1 MGTNWSG
8 PGSPGIA
15 DDQAAE
21 HCPDTGSRTGHPHRG
36 CTGTN
41 ELGGRVDVPGDGAG
55 LEPAAGQLWVGRAS
69 GLGAQENKQP
79 NYTL

>member
-1 MGTNWSG
+1 MNWSG

-36 CTGTN
+36 RAGTD
-41 ELGGRVDVPGDGAG
+41 ELGGRVDVPGDRAG
-55 LEPAAGQLWVGRAS
+55 LEAAAGQLCVGHTG

-79 NYTL
+79 NDTL